1 MGHRRRID
9 RPVRVPA
16 GLVVPRRYGAPPPG
30 AALPPRHGSRA
41 PRAPGAE
48 PDRRPAGG
56 PDHGPAPPVPFTA
69 PAAPGARPAPAGA
82 EIDRVLDELAHRLEQ
97 AVEDLGLDGEG

>member
-1 MGHRRRID
+1 VLPAPNPIAA
-9 RPVRVPA
+9 RPADPITVPA
-16 GLVVPRRYGAPPPG
+16 
-30 AALPPRHGSRA
+30 S
-41 PRAPGAE
+41 
-48 PDRRPAGG
+48 PA
-56 PDHGPAPPVPFTA
+56 PFTA